1 MVQNKWVYA
10 AEGHGHARWGL
21 QMHENGASHAEG
33 DHRARANGS
42 HILVRYLH
50 SLSRL
55 KLDMFN
61 QVIFD
66 L

>member
-1 MVQNKWVYA
+1 
-10 AEGHGHARWGL
+10 
-21 QMHENGASHAEG
+21 MHENGASHAEG